1 MKKLAKRANFL
12 EVLLKEVAS
21 YAIVARWHCFRF
33 FLADLIIVGWSTV
46 GAAEDGTEISVIP
59 R

>member
-1 MKKLAKRANFL
+1 MDKFL
-12 EVLLKEVAS
+12 KVLLKEVAS
-21 YAIVARWHCFRF
+21 YAIVAGWHRFRF
-33 FLADLIIVGWSTV
+33 FLADVIIVGWRTV

>member
-1 MKKLAKRANFL
+1 MVR
-12 EVLLKEVAS
+12 LKEVAS
-21 YAIVARWHCFRF
+21 HGIVGRWHCFRF
-33 FLADLIIVGWSTV
+33 LRADLIVVGWSTV